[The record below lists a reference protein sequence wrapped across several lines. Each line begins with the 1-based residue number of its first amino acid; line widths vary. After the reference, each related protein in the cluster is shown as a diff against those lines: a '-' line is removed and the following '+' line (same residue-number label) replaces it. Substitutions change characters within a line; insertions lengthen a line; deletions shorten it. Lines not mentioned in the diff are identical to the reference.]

1 MKKINLIKIYEI
13 LRYLVYFLGGAV
25 LIQQGKTNEG
35 IGAITLGAATLGKD
49 LTRAKEISNI
59 KKTLSSGDIDST
71 KINGNGL

>member
-35 IGAITLGAATLGKD
+35 IGAITLGAATFGKD
-49 LTRAKEISNI
+49 MVRAKELKEI
-59 KKTLSSGDIDST
+59 KKTLSSGEIDST